1 MTLLAR
7 LRRRWSRW
15 DTLLLLAAVVILAGA
30 GLPLPGYSVS
40 PGRTTDAG
48 DLIVVKGREVFEPEG
63 TFVVSTVALKPLS
76 PFLAFQAWLD
86 DSVRTVPKD
95 QVQGKQAAGQAVEES
110 ETMAIAVAL
119 KRLGFEVRRKV
130 GGGAYVEEVTPA
142 SPAVGRLT
150 PGDVI
155 TSVNGVPAASA
166 QEVTGALNE
175 LRSGDVVRLGVEVP
189 TGAGRTEEIVLG
201 RFPGT
206 DDPLLG
212 VILRSAPGR
221 FEFPVD
227 VRIKGGGFEGGSAG
241 LALTLAL
248 LDVLTPGELTGRNRV
263 AVTGTMEIDGTVG
276 GVGGVTEKAAAA
288 RRAGAR
294 YFLVPSGQ
302 AEAAVRGG
310 GSTLKVI
317 AVTTLDDALTALEG
331 LGGDVGPARRSR

>member
-30 GLPLPGYSVS
+30 GLPLPGYSVA
-40 PGRTTDAG
+40 PGRTIDAG
-48 DLIVVKGREVFEPEG
+48 DLIAVNERQVYEPEG

-86 DSVRTVPKD
+86 DSVRTIPKD
-95 QVQGKQAAGQAVEES
+95 QVQGKRAATQAVEDS
-110 ETMAIAVAL
+110 ETLAAAIAL
-119 KRLGFEVRRKV
+119 ERLGFEVRKA
-130 GGGAYVEEVTPA
+130 GGGGYVEEVIPT
-142 SPAVGRLT
+142 SPAGGRVR

-155 TSVNGVPAASA
+155 TSVNGAPVESA
-166 QEVTGALNE
+166 QEVTVALNE
-175 LRSGDVVRLGVEVP
+175 LRSGDVVRLGMEAP
-189 TGAGRTEEIVLG
+189 TGAGRTEEVVLG
-201 RFPGT
+201 RRTGS

-212 VILRSAPGR
+212 VTLRTAVGR
-221 FEFPVD
+221 SELPVD
-227 VRIKGGGFEGGSAG
+227 VHIEAEGFEGGSGG
-241 LALTLAL
+241 LALTLGL
-248 LDVLTPGELTGRNRV
+248 LDVLTPGELTGRNRI

-276 GVGGVTEKAAAA
+276 KVGGVTEKATAA

-302 AEAAVRGG
+302 AEDAVRGG

-317 AVTTLDDALTALEG
+317 AVTTLDDAITALEG
-331 LGGDVGPARRSR
+331 LGGDLGAARRSP